1 MFGVMSEMSFN
12 VCLPQP
18 SGYQHSFCLFEL
30 AELIVF
36 TLREL
41 GHDTTFLINE
51 FDPTR
56 RNIIVGCHLADSGWL
71 SRVPESS
78 IVINTEQIYDQSPF
92 DWNEDIFQWA
102 KNFETWDYSVP
113 NISAFNESG
122 IFNVKLLR
130 IGHQAE
136 LTRIAHATAPD
147 IDVLFYGSV
156 TDRRSQIFD
165 EIRTR
170 GLNLVTLF
178 GVYGAERDRHIA
190 RSKVVLNLHNHPT
203 EIFEVVR
210 VHYLLSNA
218 VAVVSEI
225 NASTS
230 VSDFYAD
237 AVAGVPYSSL
247 AEECERLVRDDS
259 ARAAQSRHGYDVI
272 TRYPQTEFLRL
283 LIS

>member
-1 MFGVMSEMSFN
+1 MSGMSFN

-36 TLREL
+36 ALREL
-41 GHDTTFLINE
+41 GHDTTFLIDE

-56 RNIIVGCHLADSGWL
+56 RNIIVGCHLADTGWI

-78 IVINTEQIYDQSPF
+78 IVVNTEQIYDQSPF

-102 KNFETWDYSVP
+102 KNFETWDYSGP

-147 IDVLFYGSV
+147 IDVLFYG
-156 TDRRSQIFD
+156 
-165 EIRTR
+165 
-170 GLNLVTLF
+170 
-178 GVYGAERDRHIA
+178 
-190 RSKVVLNLHNHPT
+190 
-203 EIFEVVR
+203 
-210 VHYLLSNA
+210 
-218 VAVVSEI
+218 
-225 NASTS
+225 
-230 VSDFYAD
+230 
-237 AVAGVPYSSL
+237 
-247 AEECERLVRDDS
+247 
-259 ARAAQSRHGYDVI
+259 
-272 TRYPQTEFLRL
+272 
-283 LIS
+283 

>member
-1 MFGVMSEMSFN
+1 MSESETSFN

-18 SGYQHSFCLFEL
+18 PGYEHSFCLLEL

-36 TLREL
+36 ALREL
-41 GHDTTFLINE
+41 GHDTTFLINQ

-56 RNIIVGCHLADSGWL
+56 RNIIVGCHLADSGWI
-71 SRVPESS
+71 SRIPESA
-78 IVINTEQIYDQSPF
+78 IVINTEQIHDQLSSA
-92 DWNEDIFQWA
+92 WNDNIVQWVE
-102 KNFETWDYSVP
+102 NFETWDYSDR
-113 NISAFNESG
+113 NILAFNESG
-122 IFNVKLLR
+122 IPDVKLLR
-130 IGHQAE
+130 IGHQVE
-136 LTRIAHATAPD
+136 LTRIPHAAAPD

-156 TDRRSQIFD
+156 TDRRVKIFD
-165 EIRTR
+165 EIRAR

-178 GVYGAERDRHIA
+178 GVYGAERDQYIA
-190 RSKVVLNLHNHPT
+190 RSKVVLNLHTHPT

-237 AVAGVPYSSL
+237 AVAGVPYDSL

-259 ARAAQSRHGYDVI
+259 ARAAQSQRGYDVI
-272 TRYPQTEFLRL
+272 TRYPQTEFLKSVIR
-283 LIS
+283 

>member
-1 MFGVMSEMSFN
+1 MMSEARFN

-18 SGYQHSFCLFEL
+18 PGYQHSFCLLEL
-30 AELIVF
+30 AELVGF
-36 TLREL
+36 TLKEL
-41 GHDTTFLINE
+41 GYDTTFLINE

-56 RNIIVGCHLADSGWL
+56 RNIIVGCHLADSGWI
-71 SRVPESS
+71 SRVPDSS
-78 IVINTEQIYDQSPF
+78 IIINTEQIYDQSPF
-92 DWNEDIFQWA
+92 AWNDKIVQWVR
-102 KNFETWDYSVP
+102 NFETWDYSVL
-113 NISAFNESG
+113 NIAAFNESG
-122 IFNVKLLR
+122 IPNVKLLR

-156 TDRRSQIFD
+156 SDRRAQIFD

-178 GVYGAERDRHIA
+178 GVYGSERDRHIA

-230 VSDFYAD
+230 VPDFYAD
-237 AVAGVPYSSL
+237 AVAGVPYDSL

-259 ARAAQSRHGYDVI
+259 ARAAQSRRGYDAI
-272 TRYPQTEFLRL
+272 MRFPQTEFLKSVMR
-283 LIS
+283 

>member
-1 MFGVMSEMSFN
+1 MSKTSFN

-18 SGYQHSFCLFEL
+18 LGYQHSFCLLEL

-36 TLREL
+36 ALRKL

-56 RNIIVGCHLADSGWL
+56 RNIIVGCHLADPGWL
-71 SRVPESS
+71 SRIPESS
-78 IVINTEQIYDQSPF
+78 IVINTEQIYGQSPF
-92 DWNEDIFQWA
+92 DWNDNIFHWV
-102 KNFETWDYSVP
+102 KNFETWDYSNR
-113 NISAFNESG
+113 NISAFDELG
-122 IFNVKLLR
+122 IRNVKLLR

-136 LTRIAHATAPD
+136 LTRIAHATTPD

-156 TDRRSQIFD
+156 NNRRAQIFD

-170 GLNLVTLF
+170 GLNLVNLF
-178 GVYGAERDRHIA
+178 GVYGSERDRHIA
-190 RSKVVLNLHNHPT
+190 RSKVVINLHYHPT

-225 NASTS
+225 NPSTS
-230 VSDFYAD
+230 MCDFYAD
-237 AVAGVPYSSL
+237 AVAGAPYDSL
-247 AEECERLVRDDS
+247 ADECERLVKDDS
-259 ARAAQSRHGYDVI
+259 ARAAQSQHGYDVI
-272 TRYPQTEFLRL
+272 TRYPQTEFLKL
-283 LIS
+283 LIP

>member
-1 MFGVMSEMSFN
+1 MMCQTRFN

-18 SGYQHSFCLFEL
+18 PGYQHSFCLLEL

-56 RNIIVGCHLADSGWL
+56 RNIIVGCHLADSSWI
-71 SRVPESS
+71 SRVPEST
-78 IVINTEQIYDQSPF
+78 IVINTEQIHDQLYFS
-92 DWNEDIFQWA
+92 WNQNIVQWVR
-102 KNFETWDYSVP
+102 NFETWDYSQL
-113 NISAFNESG
+113 NISALNESSTA
-122 IFNVKLLR
+122 NVKLLR
-130 IGHQAE
+130 IGHHAE

-156 TDRRSQIFD
+156 TDRRAKIFD

-170 GLNLVTLF
+170 GMNLVTLF
-178 GVYGAERDRHIA
+178 GVYGADRDRHIA
-190 RSKVVLNLHNHPT
+190 RSKIVLNLHGHPT

-225 NASTS
+225 NPSTS

-237 AVAGVPYSSL
+237 AVAGVPYDSL

-259 ARAAQSRHGYDVI
+259 ARAAQSQRGYDVI
-272 TRYPQTEFLRL
+272 TRYPQTEFLKPVIR
-283 LIS
+283 